1 MAYAAMGDVAA
12 AGHGRAGIRLTSG
25 TQDDSARMWYQRSLD
40 VFRELEA
47 GGLRAGGALDDDE
60 PELVAA
66 LERKLS
72 ASR

>member
-12 AGHGRAGIRLTSG
+12 GHAETGVRLTSG
-25 TQDDSARMWYQRSLD
+25 DRDDSARMWYQRSLD
-40 VFRELEA
+40 VFKELDA
-47 GGLRAGGALDDDE
+47 RGLRAGGALDDDE

>member
-1 MAYAAMGDVAA
+1 
-12 AGHGRAGIRLTSG
+12 
-25 TQDDSARMWYQRSLD
+25 MWYQRSLD
-40 VFRELEA
+40 VFKELEA

-72 ASR
+72 TSR